1 MVDGAAYD
9 STLVTNLHIK
19 ATTIPNVHQL
29 VNIVLDITS
38 SNYAIWRDLMLMAL
52 TQYSLADH
60 VLSDDAFTDNPAWTR
75 MDVVVLYWL
84 TNTITVDLQEV
95 VQEHGRPAR
104 HQWLAL
110 ENKFLGNH
118 VTHTLHLHA
127 AFCNFVQGDLSMTE
141 YCRKFKGMVDALTD
155 LGSPVNDRNLILNIL
170 RGLNQR
176 FEHLEAIIQ
185 CSSAFLNFLKVRND
199 LLLEEMHLDTLGCAL
214 LLQRS
219 TIALRLRLLSRS
231 LLRHPDRPTATTTRT

>member
-60 VLSDDAFTDNPAWTR
+60 VLSGDAFTDNPAWTR

-110 ENKFLGNH
+110 EN
-118 VTHTLHLHA
+118 
-127 AFCNFVQGDLSMTE
+127 
-141 YCRKFKGMVDALTD
+141 
-155 LGSPVNDRNLILNIL
+155 
-170 RGLNQR
+170 
-176 FEHLEAIIQ
+176 
-185 CSSAFLNFLKVRND
+185 
-199 LLLEEMHLDTLGCAL
+199 
-214 LLQRS
+214 
-219 TIALRLRLLSRS
+219 
-231 LLRHPDRPTATTTRT
+231 